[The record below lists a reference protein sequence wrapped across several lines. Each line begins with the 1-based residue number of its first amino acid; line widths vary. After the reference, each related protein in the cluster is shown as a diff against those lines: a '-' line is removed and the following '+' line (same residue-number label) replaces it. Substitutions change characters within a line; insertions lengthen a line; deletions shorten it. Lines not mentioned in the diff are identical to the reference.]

1 MASEVSSMT
10 LALDRTCRLKF
21 PVVAE
26 ELIEYSGARH
36 GAAFS
41 SNLGGKTLDFG
52 GKTFAVAGTVVVVV
66 IEKCVRKDG
75 RDATANFLCSPDEKK
90 SRPPYFTYLLLLVP
104 AIKTTVKLFIKK
116 DPPREC

>member
-10 LALDRTCRLKF
+10 LAPDRTCRLKF

-41 SNLGGKTLDFG
+41 SNLGGKTLVFE
-52 GKTFAVAGTVVVVV
+52 GKTFAAATV
-66 IEKCVRKDG
+66 IEKCVFGNGERMVSRRHG
-75 RDATANFLCSPDEKK
+75 R
-90 SRPPYFTYLLLLVP
+90 
-104 AIKTTVKLFIKK
+104 
-116 DPPREC
+116 